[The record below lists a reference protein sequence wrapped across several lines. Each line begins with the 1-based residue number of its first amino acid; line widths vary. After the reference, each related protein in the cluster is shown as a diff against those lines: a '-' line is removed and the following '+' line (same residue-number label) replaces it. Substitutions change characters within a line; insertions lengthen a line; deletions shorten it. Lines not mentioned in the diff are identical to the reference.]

1 MEFCTQRRKSL
12 MRSKLLT
19 AIALIVVSLS
29 VMADDGSTFLCIPE
43 AATGF
48 EFDEA
53 AKKWEQAN
61 LDISGV
67 KYQIKPTTDEDREN
81 DDYIVFVKFNDSI
94 KKGNYVVKRF
104 GDTEVSYWCDS
115 RDRGMFD
122 IRCEGTGFALFVF
135 DATAGRYARSYLGKY
150 INSVLERHGDLE
162 AIIKGEDTYTKVPD
176 KGGDPPVI
184 EIGQCSE
191 I

>member
-19 AIALIVVSLS
+19 AIALIIVSLS
-29 VMADDGSTFLCIPE
+29 VMADDGGTFLCIPE

-48 EFDEA
+48 KFDEA

-67 KYQIKPTTDEDREN
+67 KYLIKPTTDEDREN
-81 DDYIVFVKFNDSI
+81 DEYIVFMEFNDSI

-115 RDRGMFD
+115 SDRGMFD

-150 INSVLERHGDLE
+150 INSVLEQHGDLE
-162 AIIKGEDTYTKVPD
+162 AIIKGEDTLTKVPD
-176 KGGDPPVI
+176 RGGDPPVI